1 VRVRAE
7 VWDGAQA
14 VKSGETLAGA
24 IATPEELWR
33 AATPADVERLRARLL
48 SAATPVPDGQQ
59 ADFLVLLDE
68 APRDLS
74 GLRLRVTASI
84 ER

>member
-1 VRVRAE
+1 M
-7 VWDGAQA
+7 
-14 VKSGETLAGA
+14 KSGESLAGA

-33 AATPADVERLRARLL
+33 AATPADLDALRARLR
-48 SAATPVPDGQQ
+48 SAATPVADGQQ

-68 APRDLS
+68 APPDLS
-74 GLRLRVTASI
+74 GLRLRVTASV